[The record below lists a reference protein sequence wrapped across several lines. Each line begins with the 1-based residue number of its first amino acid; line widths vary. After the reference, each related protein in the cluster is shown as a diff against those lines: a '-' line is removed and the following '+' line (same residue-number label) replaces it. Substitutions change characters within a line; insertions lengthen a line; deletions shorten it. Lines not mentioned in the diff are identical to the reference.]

1 MRLIYNTKYPEID
14 RNISDCQM
22 GGRKG
27 KGCKTNIWIINGI
40 IHETLRRKKNKPV
53 VLQIYDYAQMF
64 DSINLEEAINDI
76 YNAGLD
82 DENLA
87 LIFKAN
93 EEIHM
98 AVKTPGGLTTR
109 QILKNIVLQGDTWG
123 SISASV
129 RVDSIAKDIH
139 ESGLGY
145 MYKDSLQVSVLGLV
159 DDLIGVTE
167 AGYQAQQMNVEFNVK
182 SAEKCLQFGF
192 TKCKS
197 MLVGK
202 NQESV
207 INTELMVDRWREE
220 HIDDSE
226 SGETELVEHH
236 LGEIPIDKV
245 TEYKYLGFV
254 ISAEGNNMVNII
266 ALRNKS
272 IGVIR
277 TIMTK
282 LERLSLRK
290 YYFECAIIFMNS
302 ILRGSIMYA
311 SDTYY
316 NLTESQ
322 LRSIERIKETYLRKV
337 LKTTKGCPIVQM

>member
-1 MRLIYNTKYPEID
+1 
-14 RNISDCQM
+14 
-22 GGRKG
+22 
-27 KGCKTNIWIINGI
+27 
-40 IHETLRRKKNKPV
+40 
-53 VLQIYDYAQMF
+53 
-64 DSINLEEAINDI
+64 
-76 YNAGLD
+76 
-82 DENLA
+82 
-87 LIFKAN
+87 
-93 EEIHM
+93 M

-123 SISASV
+123 SILASV

-182 SAEKCLQFGF
+182 SAKKCLQFCV

-207 INTELMVDRWREE
+207 INTELMVDGWREE
-220 HIDDSE
+220 YVDDSE

-236 LGEIPIDKV
+236 LGEIPIGKV

-302 ILRGSIMYA
+302 ILRGSILYA

-322 LRSIERIKETYLRKV
+322 LRSIERIEETYLRKV
-337 LKTTKGCPIVQM
+337 LKTTKGCPIVQMYLEMGQWPARFEIQKLRLLFLKSILQQDDYWHGIQVFQPTRGDLVSSCKTDLKELGITQS

>member
-1 MRLIYNTKYPEID
+1 
-14 RNISDCQM
+14 M

-27 KGCKTNIWIINGI
+27 KVCKTNIWIINGI

-123 SISASV
+123 SILASV
-129 RVDSIAKDIH
+129 QVDSIAKDIH

-145 MYKDSLQVSVLGLV
+145 MFKDTLQVRVLGLV
-159 DDLIGVTE
+159 DNLIGVTE

-182 SAEKCLQFGF
+182 SAEKCLQFGV

-202 NQESV
+202 NQ
-207 INTELMVDRWREE
+207 D
-220 HIDDSE
+220 
-226 SGETELVEHH
+226 
-236 LGEIPIDKV
+236 
-245 TEYKYLGFV
+245 
-254 ISAEGNNMVNII
+254 
-266 ALRNKS
+266 
-272 IGVIR
+272 
-277 TIMTK
+277 
-282 LERLSLRK
+282 
-290 YYFECAIIFMNS
+290 
-302 ILRGSIMYA
+302 
-311 SDTYY
+311 
-316 NLTESQ
+316 Q
-322 LRSIERIKETYLRKV
+322 
-337 LKTTKGCPIVQM
+337 

>member
-1 MRLIYNTKYPEID
+1 
-14 RNISDCQM
+14 M
-22 GGRKG
+22 GGRKA

-123 SISASV
+123 SILASV
-129 RVDSIAKDIH
+129 QVDSIAKDIH

-182 SAEKCLQFGF
+182 SAEKCLQFGV

-207 INTELMVDRWREE
+207 INTELMVDGWREE
-220 HIDDSE
+220 YVDDSE

-236 LGEIPIDKV
+236 LGEIPIGKV
-245 TEYKYLGFV
+245 TEYKY
-254 ISAEGNNMVNII
+254 
-266 ALRNKS
+266 
-272 IGVIR
+272 
-277 TIMTK
+277 
-282 LERLSLRK
+282 
-290 YYFECAIIFMNS
+290 
-302 ILRGSIMYA
+302 
-311 SDTYY
+311 
-316 NLTESQ
+316 
-322 LRSIERIKETYLRKV
+322 
-337 LKTTKGCPIVQM
+337 